1 MVHNFEFILDFFL
14 IHTVSK
20 LNKFKMVGF
29 KVVALVRKF
38 WMSCIGLLYQFMCNY
53 SHSPVG
59 TPSCCCYFWGFFV
72 VVFVVVV
79 FKVPFLTFLSPSP
92 CLSVYNN

>member
-29 KVVALVRKF
+29 LEAEF
-38 WMSCIGLLYQFMCNY
+38 
-53 SHSPVG
+53 
-59 TPSCCCYFWGFFV
+59 
-72 VVFVVVV
+72 
-79 FKVPFLTFLSPSP
+79 FLSFFF
-92 CLSVYNN
+92 LFFLFIFLNLFIFLF

>member
-29 KVVALVRKF
+29 LEAEFSFFFFFSFFLYFLILSSPQTVNKVVALVRKF
-38 WMSCIGLLYQFMCNY
+38 WMSCVGLLYQFMCNY

-59 TPSCCCYFWGFFV
+59 TPSCWWFFCCFF
-72 VVFVVVV
+72 
-79 FKVPFLTFLSPSP
+79 
-92 CLSVYNN
+92 

>member
-72 VVFVVVV
+72 VVF
-79 FKVPFLTFLSPSP
+79 KVPFLTFLSPSP
-92 CLSVYNN
+92 CLSVCNN